1 MALGTSAGRRSYLV
15 LVYGSRYQMTK
26 LGLSYTAKPSRGRA
40 AEESLAHGGEV
51 MQLGAPFH

>member
-1 MALGTSAGRRSYLV
+1 
-15 LVYGSRYQMTK
+15 MTK

-51 MQLGAPFH
+51 MQLGAPFHGVLLLSSRKLSRRKPRTAGR